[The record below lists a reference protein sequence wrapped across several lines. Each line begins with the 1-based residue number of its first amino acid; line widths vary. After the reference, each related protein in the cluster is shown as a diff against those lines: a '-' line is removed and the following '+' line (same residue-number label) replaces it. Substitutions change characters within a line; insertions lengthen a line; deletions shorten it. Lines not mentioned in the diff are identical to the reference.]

1 LGEVYAH
8 LTPRVG
14 NPDSLADDAFDHAL
28 QFDSTAANVLFHP
41 IQIALRRG
49 DRRRAATLRARFV
62 AIRPDS
68 SLLQNVDVMTQCV
81 EKGAAAVPW
90 TDLARTHPLP
100 LLGAAIQLASGGAQP
115 ACALAAF
122 RAILAV
128 DTVTSDRNADGRNWG
143 SLIGLHGLLIGMG
156 RSQEAVAA
164 IDTFIA
170 RWHYGNSLFLLA
182 APYDSVVATRA
193 RSVAAADAQQHG
205 AAYARVP
212 RPLRLWELGRWE
224 LHEGRTA
231 VAQTI
236 AADLRSRAEKSGA
249 AEDVLVARSLEAQVT
264 LAQRDTTRAI
274 AMLSA
279 LVPAVS
285 PSGIVQWSEVAS
297 VPAERLLLAQLLLAK
312 GDAAGALAIANVFD
326 SPSPAIY
333 SLFLRASLDLRAAA
347 AARLGLTQLQSQ
359 FQSRIAA
366 LR

>member
-1 LGEVYAH
+1 
-8 LTPRVG
+8 
-14 NPDSLADDAFDHAL
+14 
-28 QFDSTAANVLFHP
+28 
-41 IQIALRRG
+41 
-49 DRRRAATLRARFV
+49 
-62 AIRPDS
+62 
-68 SLLQNVDVMTQCV
+68 
-81 EKGAAAVPW
+81 
-90 TDLARTHPLP
+90 
-100 LLGAAIQLASGGAQP
+100 
-115 ACALAAF
+115 
-122 RAILAV
+122 
-128 DTVTSDRNADGRNWG
+128 
-143 SLIGLHGLLIGMG
+143 
-156 RSQEAVAA
+156 
-164 IDTFIA
+164 
-170 RWHYGNSLFLLA
+170 
-182 APYDSVVATRA
+182 
-193 RSVAAADAQQHG
+193 
-205 AAYARVP
+205 
-212 RPLRLWELGRWE
+212 
-224 LHEGRTA
+224 

-312 GDAAGALAIANVFD
+312 GDAAAALAIANVFD